1 MGYTIINNST
11 LGLVRGLP
19 FKASLSL
26 TSSHPSPIS
35 GITFEC
41 LEAGI
46 SKRAARNETTGTFDI
61 EIPEDET
68 MALKAGRFFYSIA
81 VEYAD
86 GATEPKPY
94 VGRIAISDPIELGG
108 RRQ

>member
-1 MGYTIINNST
+1 MGYTIINNSA

-35 GITFEC
+35 EITFEC

-46 SKRAARNETTGTFDI
+46 SKRATRSEMTGTFDI

-68 MALKAGRFFYSIA
+68 IALKAGKHFYSIGI
-81 VEYAD
+81 EYED
-86 GATEPKPY
+86 GTAEAKPY
-94 VGRIAISDPIELGG
+94 TGKISIQDPAELGG
-108 RRQ
+108 EP